1 MSGPSIK
8 NLPLAERPRER
19 LERFGAEYLSNAEL
33 LAILLRT
40 GAKDLSALDLAEVL
54 LAKFRTLTELSATSV
69 KELCAVKGIGSSKA
83 VQLLAAFELGRRL
96 YSAKPETMTGIKS
109 PKDVADLLM
118 AKLRFLKHERFLAV
132 HLNTKNKVLSIE
144 TISIGTL
151 DSSLVHPRELFK
163 TAIKNSSAA
172 LILAHNHPSG
182 DPYPSKED
190 LTLTRRLREG
200 GEILGIQILDHI
212 IIGDNRYVSL
222 REEGFF

>member
-1 MSGPSIK
+1 M
-8 NLPLAERPRER
+8 
-19 LERFGAEYLSNAEL
+19 
-33 LAILLRT
+33 
-40 GAKDLSALDLAEVL
+40 
-54 LAKFRTLTELSATSV
+54 
-69 KELCAVKGIGSSKA
+69 
-83 VQLLAAFELGRRL
+83 
-96 YSAKPETMTGIKS
+96 GIKS
-109 PKDVADLLM
+109 PKDVADLVM
-118 AKLRFLKHERFLAV
+118 ARLRFLKHERFLAV

-182 DPYPSKED
+182 DPYPSRED

-200 GEILGIQILDHI
+200 GEILGIQILDHV